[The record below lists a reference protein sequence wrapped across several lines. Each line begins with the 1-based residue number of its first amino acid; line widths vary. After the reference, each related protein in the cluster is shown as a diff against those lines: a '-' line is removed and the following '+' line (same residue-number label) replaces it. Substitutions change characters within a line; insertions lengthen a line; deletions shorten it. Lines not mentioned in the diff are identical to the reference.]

1 MKFEEFKTEIKGK
14 YAENFNGACVVR
26 KYVCLGKSIVID
38 CYLGEAQTGTISDND
53 MLKVAFN
60 ISLPD
65 NFNYDTDELP
75 EKLIMVA
82 WNNSYL
88 IKPEDDYLAYS
99 TRKIPYRKATGTA
112 EKLVEVAAKFFNKMY
127 TLIRED
133 YTSGNIHDN
142 YTEVVEQ
149 NVCGMAQDKFNYQLL
164 DRCRCDCE
172 YYLGAGN
179 RQEKNLWA
187 GNVKEHIQKMREL
200 YNLLPK
206 KPEWLSM
213 EKILEYEKLMEN

>member
-1 MKFEEFKTEIKGK
+1 MKFEEFKNRIQEK
-14 YAENFNGACVVR
+14 YTENFSGACVVR
-26 KYVCLGKSIVID
+26 KYICLGKSIVID
-38 CYLGEAQTGTISDND
+38 CYMGEAQTGTISDND

-65 NFNYDTDELP
+65 NFNYDTEELP
-75 EKLIMVA
+75 EKMVMES
-82 WNNSYL
+82 WNNYYL
-88 IKPEDDYLAYS
+88 IKPEDNYLAYS

-112 EKLVEVAAKFFNKMY
+112 EKLVEVAAKFFDKMY
-127 TLIRED
+127 ASIRED

-142 YTEVVEQ
+142 YIKVVEQ
-149 NVCGMAQDKFNYQLL
+149 SVCGAVESKFNYQLL

-187 GNVKEHIQKMREL
+187 GNVKDHIQKMKEL
-200 YNLLPK
+200 YNILPI

-213 EKILEYEKLMEN
+213 EKILEYEKLMES